1 MLPLIE
7 YIIAILIVMLALVGF
22 TLLSL
27 RLRTSE
33 ETRQQPQEKVLLQ
46 TDDDELKFDNPPKRG
61 LLGIFRR
68 RERTIV
74 D

>member
-1 MLPLIE
+1 MLYLIE
-7 YIIAILIVMLALVGF
+7 YIIAIVIVILALVGF

-27 RLRTSE
+27 RLRIE
-33 ETRQQPQEKVLLQ
+33 EEIRQQPQEKVLLQ
-46 TDDDELKFDNPPKRG
+46 TDDDQLSFDNPPKRG

-74 D
+74 